1 MVKMRG
7 WRLII
12 MMAVVES
19 GHDPSQKTVVFFIY
33 VLYKSELGMG
43 GSYVEGLTVI
53 NKLPSGGVHR
63 AGEDLSLN
71 KRSGETPSVSW
82 I

>member
-1 MVKMRG
+1 MIPRRKL
-7 WRLII
+7 WSFSSTSYI
-12 MMAVVES
+12 
-19 GHDPSQKTVVFFIY
+19 
-33 VLYKSELGMG
+33 KSELGMG
-43 GSYVEGLTVI
+43 GSYVEGLIVI

>member
-19 GHDPSQKTVVFFIY
+19 GHDPSQKTVVF
-33 VLYKSELGMG
+33 LDALASLKTMLD
-43 GSYVEGLTVI
+43 I
-53 NKLPSGGVHR
+53 N
-63 AGEDLSLN
+63 
-71 KRSGETPSVSW
+71 
-82 I
+82 